1 MIASGEMHQSI
12 DKLFRNAQFRECT
25 SHDIMIGTI
34 ALVSDVFSYA
44 ESLRAELDAVKAEL
58 QALREPVAID
68 GAEEDVAVLPNDGAE
83 EAISPTVQ

>member
-1 MIASGEMHQSI
+1 MIASAETHQII
-12 DKLFRNAQFRECT
+12 DKLFLNVQRRECAP
-25 SHDIMIGTI
+25 HDIMIGTI

-44 ESLRAELDAVKAEL
+44 ESLRAELEAVKAEL

-83 EAISPTVQ
+83 EAITETIQ